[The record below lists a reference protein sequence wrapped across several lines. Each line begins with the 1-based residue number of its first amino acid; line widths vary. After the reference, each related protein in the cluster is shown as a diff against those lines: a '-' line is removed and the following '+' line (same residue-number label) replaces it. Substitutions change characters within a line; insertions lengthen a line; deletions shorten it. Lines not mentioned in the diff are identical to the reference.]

1 MSESPTADSNL
12 ATEAKRSGPLEG
24 ITVLDLSWHLAGP
37 YCTMILADL
46 GADVIKVE
54 APGSNAG
61 YDPGGMVRHY
71 YKGQDAHYMALNRG
85 KRSMT
90 LDLKSETGHRLFLE
104 MVEKADVVF
113 NNFRPGVMDRL
124 HISYEELREVN
135 PEIIY
140 AQLSAFGQTGPYASR
155 PGVDLIAQAIS
166 GGMSMTGHPGQPPA
180 RMGLPVADLAGGM
193 WMVIAI
199 QAAIRDRERGAAPSA
214 AIDIGLLDGQIAMI
228 PYFAAYYF
236 LDGAIPGPQGSGGH
250 SPSYAAYRCSD
261 DAYIVIAVYD
271 QKSWAR
277 LVEVMKQPQW
287 LEDERFG
294 DPKLRAEHQEELME
308 LIGAVFAQRPSAE
321 WLEELRAADLLAAK
335 VNRLDEAL
343 ADPQVQH
350 RGMTIEIEHQLG
362 GTLRFVGNPIKMSTH
377 DWQYRTPPVIGG
389 DSEQVLAEMLGLG
402 DEELGELKEAEV
414 I

>member
-1 MSESPTADSNL
+1 MPD
-12 ATEAKRSGPLEG
+12 RGPLDG
-24 ITVLDLSWHLAGP
+24 VTILDLSWHLAGP

-46 GADVIKVE
+46 GADVIKIE
-54 APGSNAG
+54 APGANAG

-71 YKGQDAHYMALNRG
+71 FKGQDAHYMALNRG
-85 KRSMT
+85 KRSVT
-90 LDLKSETGHRLFLE
+90 LDLKAAEGHALFLRL
-104 MVEKADVVF
+104 VEKADVVF

-124 HISYEELREVN
+124 DLSYETLRAVN
-135 PEIIY
+135 PRLIY
-140 AQLSAFGQTGPYASR
+140 AQLSAFGQDGPYKDR

-166 GGMSMTGHPGQPPA
+166 GGMSMTGHPGEPPA

-199 QAAIRDRERGAAPSA
+199 QAALRDREQGGAPSA
-214 AIDIGLLDGQIAMI
+214 EIDIALLDGQIAMI

-250 SPSYAAYRCSD
+250 SPSYAAYQCAD
-261 DAYIVIAVYD
+261 EVWVVIAVYD
-271 QKSWAR
+271 QKSWGR
-277 LVEVMKQPQW
+277 LVEVMEQPQW

-294 DPKLRAEHQEELME
+294 DPKRRAEHQADLIE
-308 LIGAVFAQRPSAE
+308 LIGAVFRRRTSEE
-321 WLEELRAADLLAAK
+321 WLADLRAADLLCAR

-362 GTLRFVGNPIKMSTH
+362 GRLGFVANPIRMSTH
-377 DWQYRTPPVIGG
+377 EWDYRTPPVIGG
-389 DSEQVLAEMLGLG
+389 DTDEVL
-402 DEELGELKEAEV
+402 EELLGAGQ
-414 I
+414 